1 MTKILAFDS
10 MYMVTPL
17 RKLYMALI
25 RKILNRKKTPNNSL
39 VLYRLDQD
47 NVLIREEQNISGM
60 AIGLHKD
67 NIDAMSI
74 KFYQYLGKTGV
85 CDALVIRNL
94 QIYNLYTRQVK
105 LKLAGLLRCA
115 YRIQNLS
122 ITSEDRLE
130 IITDRQTASMMKETF
145 SFLHYE
151 TTNISWK
158 TNSLLTWCITVNS
171 FLMRAAA

>member
-1 MTKILAFDS
+1 
-10 MYMVTPL
+10 MVTPL
-17 RKLYMALI
+17 RKLYIALI
-25 RKILNRKKTPNNSL
+25 RKILNGKKTPNNSL
-39 VLYRLDQD
+39 VLYRLDRD

-151 TTNISWK
+151 TTNIRWK
-158 TNSLLTWCITVNS
+158 TNSLLTW
-171 FLMRAAA
+171 